1 MKRVSIA
8 LAMLALAASAPIRA
22 QESAGPDT
30 LVWCGLDYSM
40 VKMIGNTD
48 FAQPQQIFPG
58 MLVAWN
64 GLFMKEMLPELE
76 KMARSVRTDLT
87 AATANNEK
95 ANEKQILREDGSR
108 DEMVTP
114 THIKDS
120 DIAEVVRSYKLKN
133 TQGLGLVFVVD
144 RLVKAQET
152 GCLYVVFFDVSS
164 RKVISSARLCEK
176 AGGMGF
182 RNYWFR
188 PIKDAVKKLP
198 KMYKEAKATK

>member
-1 MKRVSIA
+1 
-8 LAMLALAASAPIRA
+8 
-22 QESAGPDT
+22 
-30 LVWCGLDYSM
+30 
-40 VKMIGNTD
+40 
-48 FAQPQQIFPG
+48 

-76 KMARSVRTDLT
+76 KMAKSVRTDLT
-87 AATANNEK
+87 AVAGNNEK
-95 ANEKQILREDGSR
+95 ASEKQIQREDGSR

-120 DIAEVVRSYKLKN
+120 DIAELVRSYKLKN
-133 TQGLGLVFVVD
+133 TQGLGLVFVMD

-164 RKVISSARLCEK
+164 RKVISSTRLCEK

-182 RNYWFR
+182 RNFWFR

-198 KMYKEAKATK
+198 KMYREAKAAK